1 MRISDRTFR
10 RPMPVTEIHFIRSLG
25 ALPVCPRCRL
35 TLDREYQRFCDRCGQ
50 RLDWSRYDR
59 AIVILKP

>member
-1 MRISDRTFR
+1 
-10 RPMPVTEIHFIRSLG
+10 MPVAEIHFIRSLG

-50 RLDWSRYDR
+50 RLDWSRYDK